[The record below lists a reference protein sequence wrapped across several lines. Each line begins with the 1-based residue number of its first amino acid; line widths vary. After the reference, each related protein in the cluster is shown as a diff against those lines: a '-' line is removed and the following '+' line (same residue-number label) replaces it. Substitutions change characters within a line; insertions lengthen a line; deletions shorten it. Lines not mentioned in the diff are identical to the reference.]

1 MKITES
7 QLRRIVREEILR
19 ESIYDDRFFHA
30 GNDPYQH
37 GNFLPN
43 DWEHVT
49 RAFFRVTE
57 KTGNDR
63 VMLDDLLAEM
73 EKENPRDYSGLLDR
87 YLSYE
92 GPGFIGP
99 GFFNG
104 TGLMLLNGAV
114 QEII

>member
-1 MKITES
+1 MRITES
-7 QLRRIVREEILR
+7 QLRKIVREEILR
-19 ESIYDDRFFHA
+19 ESVYDRFDA
-30 GNDPYQH
+30 GSSPYREA
-37 GNFLPN
+37 NFLPK

-49 RAFFRVTE
+49 RAFYRVTE

-73 EKENPRDYSGLLDR
+73 EKGHPREYPGLLDR

-92 GPGFIGP
+92 GPSFIGP
-99 GFFNG
+99 GFFQG